1 MVCSHDRGATMPEF
15 LPSFCPYQ
23 NPDTH
28 RSVVP
33 LWNTRQ
39 SQLPCKTLER
49 CPSAVRLHP
58 SASLPR
64 ASTTSRGRRSTNDGR
79 GTRPPT
85 HGMSEHSSFDECS
98 PRGRRAGRCAARA
111 IARRAARVF
120 HITVG
125 VFGRGS
131 GSMSA
136 GDGRRVRR
144 RSTSR
149 CALRLDGCAR
159 KTRDTR
165 RDRRDAPI
173 RPSRA
178 SNRDSPPI
186 PRF

>member
-111 IARRAARVF
+111 IARRADSPGTRSVIDPTYRSDAFAPCEPSGAPHRATLGAGFPLHRRGFWARV
-120 HITVG
+120 
-125 VFGRGS
+125 
-131 GSMSA
+131 
-136 GDGRRVRR
+136 
-144 RSTSR
+144 
-149 CALRLDGCAR
+149 RLDERG
-159 KTRDTR
+159 
-165 RDRRDAPI
+165 
-173 RPSRA
+173 
-178 SNRDSPPI
+178 
-186 PRF
+186 

>member
-1 MVCSHDRGATMPEF
+1 MGCSHDRGATMPEF

-79 GTRPPT
+79 GTPARPRTGRASTHSLMRARPVDVERGGAPRGPSRDARIRRERVRSPT
-85 HGMSEHSSFDECS
+85 RRIIPTRSRRAS
-98 PRGRRAGRCAARA
+98 PRAHRT
-111 IARRAARVF
+111 ARRPARVF
-120 HITVG
+120 HFTVG
-125 VFGRGS
+125 VFRRGS
-131 GSMSA
+131 GSDER
-136 GDGRRVRR
+136 G
-144 RSTSR
+144 
-149 CALRLDGCAR
+149 
-159 KTRDTR
+159 
-165 RDRRDAPI
+165 
-173 RPSRA
+173 
-178 SNRDSPPI
+178 
-186 PRF
+186 

>member
-49 CPSAVRLHP
+49 CPSAVRLHLY
-58 SASLPR
+58 ASLPR

-111 IARRAARVF
+111 IARRADSPGTRPVTDSTYRPDAFAPYEPSGAPHRATLGAGFPLHRRGFWARV
-120 HITVG
+120 
-125 VFGRGS
+125 
-131 GSMSA
+131 
-136 GDGRRVRR
+136 
-144 RSTSR
+144 
-149 CALRLDGCAR
+149 RLDERG
-159 KTRDTR
+159 
-165 RDRRDAPI
+165 
-173 RPSRA
+173 
-178 SNRDSPPI
+178 
-186 PRF
+186 